1 MIDYKLVVG
10 SFRKLEHKGPGT
22 VVKLPSWVSEEVVKL
37 SVQLLSDPD
46 QPFNSNMSLLCEII
60 NFLSILSCRRFSLD
74 NYFQA
79 HIKKIVDNQFIE
91 FDTRSCFKLL
101 DEPYFINEE
110 SKQILLN
117 YVESNLMNIE
127 QVDVENLVGNKHLL
141 KILKSKNLLEDS
153 KLLNFQINYQ
163 TCRLL
168 EKVCSL
174 NLKDI
179 EESQTLLKQVT
190 WTIKMQKIDSK
201 VSKPFFI
208 QSCPQDGAN
217 ACH

>member
-1 MIDYKLVVG
+1 M
-10 SFRKLEHKGPGT
+10 
-22 VVKLPSWVSEEVVKL
+22 
-37 SVQLLSDPD
+37 
-46 QPFNSNMSLLCEII
+46 
-60 NFLSILSCRRFSLD
+60 
-74 NYFQA
+74 
-79 HIKKIVDNQFIE
+79 DNQFIE

-110 SKQILLN
+110 SKQIILN

-168 EKVCSL
+168 EKVC
-174 NLKDI
+174 
-179 EESQTLLKQVT
+179 
-190 WTIKMQKIDSK
+190 
-201 VSKPFFI
+201 
-208 QSCPQDGAN
+208 
-217 ACH
+217 